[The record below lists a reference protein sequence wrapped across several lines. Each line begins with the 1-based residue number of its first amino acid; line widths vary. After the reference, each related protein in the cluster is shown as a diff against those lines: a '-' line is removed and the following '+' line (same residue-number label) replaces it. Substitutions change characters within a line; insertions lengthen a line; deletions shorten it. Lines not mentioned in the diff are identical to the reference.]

1 MKLRRIGTLLVIIGF
16 LAILSGGAVWLR
28 NYLEER
34 AAAGYSESI
43 AAEFFVSV
51 SPPEAS
57 ANTEPPPHQPLFVS
71 GSGQFTDDK
80 VVSIDGAGYI
90 GIISIPLLDI
100 NLPVNQDWSYPALKK
115 SPCRYSGNIHDNTL
129 VVAAHNYDRH
139 FGNIARLSIGD
150 PVILFCAGGIERRYE
165 TVSVETVDPGD
176 TDSVINSGYDLTL
189 FTCTYG
195 GQARVVVRCVL
206 AADGGGGR

>member
-16 LAILSGGAVWLR
+16 LAILSGGAVWLF
-28 NYLEER
+28 NYLEGR
-34 AAAGYSESI
+34 AAAGYSEGI
-43 AAEFFVSV
+43 AAEFILSV
-51 SPPEAS
+51 PPEADGN
-57 ANTEPPPHQPLFVS
+57 AEQPLS
-71 GSGQFTDDK
+71 SSDGQFIDDK
-80 VVSIDGAGYI
+80 TVWIDGASYI

-115 SPCRYSGNIHDNTL
+115 SPCRYSGSIHDNTL

-139 FGNIARLSIGD
+139 FGNIARLSTGD
-150 PVILFCAGGIERRYE
+150 PVILLCAGGIERRYE

-195 GQARVVVRCVL
+195 GQARTVVRCVL
-206 AADGGGGR
+206 AADGG